1 MNDSFSALIWSA
13 VFIGLAIF
21 FVYRTY
27 RQNIELGVQD
37 DMGFRL
43 IFIILGF
50 ASLYMALVFSEK
62 MNSSD
67 INEFILKGTSGI
79 ILIIGLF
86 SLYVLFTTI
95 KIRLSELGSTKV
107 WKKLLYA
114 AVISTVATWGGAMA
128 GVTEGITLA
137 KVVIGGL
144 VVFSIQLLG

>member
-1 MNDSFSALIWSA
+1 MNDSLVALFWSA
-13 VFIGLAIF
+13 IFIGLAIF
-21 FVYRTY
+21 FSYRTY

-43 IFIILGF
+43 IFIILSF
-50 ASLYMALVFSEK
+50 ASLYIALVFSEK
-62 MNSSD
+62 MSGYD
-67 INEFILKGTSGI
+67 INEFILKGMSGA

-95 KIRLSELGSTKV
+95 KMRLLELGSTKI

-114 AVISTVATWGGAMA
+114 AVISTAATWGGAIA
-128 GVTEGITLA
+128 GVAEGVTLA